1 MRKPKKITEL
11 WGRVGLLP
19 RLMLSVVLVM
29 LAAGSVRSYLLVVDE
44 SAYLS
49 GHFQTELRE
58 TGHFLAPLLAE
69 QAVRGNFA
77 RIQQLLDSQFREREY
92 ISRIEWKPHFGSLV
106 AQSSDPVQLEAPAW
120 FLRIAVFP
128 ELEESFPVELDGVNY
143 GTLTLRADPIPP
155 LNIVWLHLVAQ
166 IKIISMAILLILAL
180 TVWLLRSNLKILK
193 RLSAAAYRFEQGEH
207 GVRVEAG
214 GAMEVRAATHAF
226 NSMAGNV
233 EQLLQSLLESESKL
247 RAEREC
253 AQVTLSSIGDA
264 VISTDVAGRVEYL
277 NPLAE
282 RLTGWAAVEA
292 QGREL
297 HEVFN
302 VIGETTRLPLD
313 NLACQALLDG
323 VVVKPESN
331 SLLLPRAGQE
341 VAIDFSFAP
350 IHNQDGRVRGCV
362 LAFRDVSDKRQLM
375 QQITWQAGHDPLT
388 GLPNRSLLADR
399 LEQAI
404 SNSQRQDKLLVVGL
418 LDLDGFKEVND
429 LYGHELGDQLLKEV
443 AQRFLHDV
451 RGGDTVARLGGDEF
465 VLLLTDI
472 ADMDEMEAA
481 LDRILADVARPYQV
495 DGRQVQIS
503 ASIGVTVYPL
513 NEADPESLLR
523 HADQAMYQAKQVGRN
538 RYSLF
543 DVTLDQQTRSRF
555 REVERV
561 AQALRQG
568 EMRLYYQPKVNMRT
582 GQVIGFEA
590 LLRWQHPERGMVG
603 PLEFLPQ
610 VEHTDL
616 IVEIGLWVL
625 QEALRQ
631 LAEWDNAGMR
641 TTVSVN
647 LAARHFQNGD
657 LVGQLRDL
665 FELYPTV
672 SPGMLELE
680 ILESAALEDIQSVRA
695 IMAACQA
702 LGVGFALDDFG
713 TGYSS
718 LAYLKRL
725 PANTLKIDQSFVR
738 DMLEDPDDLALI
750 EGVVSLATI
759 FKLGVIA
766 EGVETTEHGV
776 MLMRLGCDAAQGYG
790 IARPMPAAD
799 VPAWCVQF
807 KPDPAWLRWAD
818 MRWELAD
825 FPLLV
830 AQQDHLKWIKQI
842 TTAVSGSTLPLNKME
857 LKDHHHCRFGSW
869 FYGKGRERYGH
880 LLVFNE
886 LEPTHAHVHEVGSEI
901 IRLRDAGDV
910 RAAEALCPKLLNLKD
925 QVLDK
930 LAELQ
935 NAMVNLEARGQE

>member
-1 MRKPKKITEL
+1 MRKSGKLAEL

-19 RLMLSVVLVM
+19 RLMFSVVLVI
-29 LAAGSVRSYLLVVDE
+29 LAAASTRSYLLVIDE
-44 SAYLS
+44 SATMSDRLKAELHETWHSLS
-49 GHFQTELRE
+49 
-58 TGHFLAPLLAE
+58 PLLAE
-69 QAVRGNFA
+69 QATTGDFA
-77 RIQQLLDSQFREREY
+77 RIRQLLDTQVRERED
-92 ISRIEWKPHFGSLV
+92 ISRIEWKSHLGSLV
-106 AQSSDPVQLEAPAW
+106 AQSPVPVRLEAPAW
-120 FLRIAVFP
+120 FLRIAVIP
-128 ELEESFPVELDGVNY
+128 ELEELFPIELGGANY
-143 GTLTLRADPIPP
+143 GTLRLRADPVPS
-155 LNIVWLHLVAQ
+155 LNIVWRHLMTQ
-166 IKIISMAILLILAL
+166 IKIVSMVILAILLL
-180 TVWLLRSNLKILK
+180 TAWVLRSNLKKLNQ
-193 RLSAAAYRFEQGEH
+193 LSAAAYRFERGDH

-214 GAMEVRAATHAF
+214 GAMEVRSAAHAF
-226 NSMAGNV
+226 NSMAGKV
-233 EQLLQSLLESESKL
+233 EQLLQSLLQSESKL
-247 RAEREC
+247 RAERER
-253 AQVTLSSIGDA
+253 AQITLSSIDDA

-277 NPLAE
+277 NPQAE
-282 RLTGWAAVEA
+282 RLTGWAVIEA

-302 VIGETTRLPLD
+302 VIGETTRLPLE
-313 NLACQALLDG
+313 NVACQVLLEG
-323 VVVKPESN
+323 VAVKPEGN
-331 SLLLPRAGQE
+331 SLLLTRAGQE

-350 IHNQDGRVRGCV
+350 IRNPDGSVMGCV
-362 LAFRDVSDKRQLM
+362 LAFHDVSDKRRLM

-388 GLPNRSLLADR
+388 GLPNRTLLADR
-399 LEQAI
+399 IEQAI
-404 SNSQRQDKLLVVGL
+404 SNSRRGDKLLVVGL
-418 LDLDGFKEVND
+418 IDLDGFKEVND

-481 LDRILADVARPYQV
+481 LDRILSDVARPYQI
-495 DGRQVQIS
+495 DSRQVQIS
-503 ASIGVTVYPL
+503 ASIGVTVYPF

-523 HADQAMYQAKQVGRN
+523 HADQAMYQAKQAGRN

-543 DVTLDQQTRSRF
+543 DVTLDQQTRSRH
-555 REVERV
+555 RERERV

-568 EMRLYYQPKVNMRT
+568 EMRLYYQPKVNMRS
-582 GQVIGFEA
+582 GQVTGFEA
-590 LLRWQHPERGMVG
+590 LLRWQHPERGLVG

-631 LAEWDNAGMR
+631 LAEWEKAGVL

-647 LAARHFQNGD
+647 LAARHFQTAD
-657 LVGQLRDL
+657 LPHQLRAL

-672 SPGMLELE
+672 SPGSLELE

-695 IMAACQA
+695 IMAACQK
-702 LGVGFALDDFG
+702 LGVRFALDDFG

-750 EGVVSLATI
+750 EGVVSLASI

-799 VPAWCVQF
+799 VPAWRAQF
-807 KPDPAWLRWAD
+807 RPDPAWLRWAD
-818 MRWELAD
+818 MRWDLAD

-830 AQQDHLKWIKQI
+830 AQQDHLKWVKQV
-842 TTAVSGSTLPLNKME
+842 TRAVSANAMALTEEE
-857 LKDHHHCRFGSW
+857 LKDQHHCRFGSW
-869 FYGKGRERYGH
+869 FYGKGQERYGH
-880 LLVFNE
+880 LPVFAE
-886 LEPTHAHVHEVGSEI
+886 LEPIHAQVHEVGSEI
-901 IRLRDAGDV
+901 IRLRDGSDD
-910 RAAEALCPKLLNLKD
+910 RAAEALCPKLLELKD

-930 LAELQ
+930 LLELQ
-935 NAMVNLEARGQE
+935 NAMVNLEARG

>member
-1 MRKPKKITEL
+1 MRKPGKMAAL
-11 WGRVGLLP
+11 WGSVGLLP
-19 RLMLSVVLVM
+19 RLMLAVVLVV
-29 LAAGSVRSYLLVVDE
+29 LAAGGARSYLLVVDE

-49 GHFQTELRE
+49 GHVQAELRE
-58 TGHFLAPLLAE
+58 TGHSLALLLAE
-69 QAVRGNFA
+69 QKEIRDFA
-77 RIQQLLDSQFREREY
+77 RVQQLLDSQVREREY
-92 ISRIEWKPHFGSLV
+92 ISRIEWKPRFGSRV
-106 AQSSDPVQLEAPAW
+106 AQSSDPVRLEAPAW
-120 FLRIAVFP
+120 FLRIAVIP
-128 ELEESFPVELDGVNY
+128 ELEESFPVELDGVNH
-143 GTLTLRADPIPP
+143 GTLTLRANPIPP
-155 LNIVWLHLVAQ
+155 LNIVWHHLLTQ
-166 IKIISMAILLILAL
+166 IKVVSLAILGVLIL
-180 TVWLLRSNLKILK
+180 TSWVLRSNLKTLK
-193 RLSAAAYRFEQGEH
+193 RLSAAAYRFEHGEH

-214 GAMEVRAATHAF
+214 GAMEVRSAVHAF
-226 NSMAGNV
+226 NSMAENV
-233 EQLLQSLLESESKL
+233 EQLLQTLLESDSKL
-247 RAEREC
+247 RAERER

-277 NPLAE
+277 NPQAE
-282 RLTGWAAVEA
+282 QMTGWSMAEA
-292 QGREL
+292 QGHTL

-313 NLACQALLDG
+313 NLACQTLLEG

-331 SLLLPRAGQE
+331 SLLLTRAGQE

-350 IHNQDGRVRGCV
+350 IRNQEGGVMGCV

-388 GLPNRSLLADR
+388 GLPNRTLLADR
-399 LEQAI
+399 MEQAI

-481 LDRILADVARPYQV
+481 LDRILMDVARPYQI
-495 DGRQVQIS
+495 DGRQMQVS

-513 NEADPESLLR
+513 NDADPESLLR
-523 HADQAMYQAKQVGRN
+523 HADQAMYQAKQAGRN
-538 RYSLF
+538 RYFLF
-543 DVTLDQQTRSRF
+543 DVTLDQQTRSRH
-555 REVERV
+555 RERERV

-568 EMRLYYQPKVNMRT
+568 EMRLYYQPKVNMRS
-582 GQVIGFEA
+582 GQVTGFEA

-603 PLEFLPQ
+603 PLDFLPQ

-631 LAEWDNAGMR
+631 LAEWEKAGMR

-647 LAARHFQNGD
+647 LAARHFQNAD

-672 SPGMLELE
+672 SPGLLELE

-695 IMAACQA
+695 IMADCQA

-725 PANTLKIDQSFVR
+725 PADTLKIDQSFVR

-750 EGVVSLATI
+750 EGVVSLASI

-790 IARPMPAAD
+790 IARPMPAID
-799 VPAWCVQF
+799 VPAWVAQF
-807 KPDPAWLRWAD
+807 RPDPAWLRWVD
-818 MRWELAD
+818 TRWELAD

-830 AQQDHLKWIKQI
+830 AQQDHLQWVKQV
-842 TTAVSGSTLPLNKME
+842 TTAVSGSTRALTE
-857 LKDHHHCRFGSW
+857 VESKDHHHCRFGSW
-869 FYGKGRERYGH
+869 FYGKGCERYGH
-880 LLVFNE
+880 LPVFAE
-886 LEPTHAHVHEVGSEI
+886 LESIHAHVHEVGSEI
-901 IRLRDAGDV
+901 MRLCDAGDV
-910 RAAEALCPKLLNLKD
+910 RAAEALCPKLLELKD
-925 QVLDK
+925 QVLEK

>member
-1 MRKPKKITEL
+1 MAVL
-11 WGRVGLLP
+11 WGRVGLLS
-19 RLMLSVVLVM
+19 RLMLSVVLVI
-29 LAAGSVRSYLLVVDE
+29 LAAASVRSYFLIIDE
-44 SAYLS
+44 SAYMS
-49 GHFQTELRE
+49 GHLQSELHE
-58 TGHFLAPLLAE
+58 TWHSLAPLLVE
-69 QAVRGNFA
+69 QVVIGDFA
-77 RIQQLLDSQFREREY
+77 SIQQLLDTQVREREE
-92 ISRIEWKPHFGSLV
+92 IDRIKWKPRLGSLV
-106 AQSSDPVQLEAPAW
+106 AQSRDPVRLEAPAW
-120 FLRIAVFP
+120 FLRIAVIP
-128 ELEESFPVELDGVNY
+128 ALEKSFPIELGGVNY

-155 LNIVWLHLVAQ
+155 LNIVWRHLATQLKKV
-166 IKIISMAILLILAL
+166 SLVILIVLLL
-180 TVWLLRSNLKILK
+180 TAWVLRRNLKTLNQ
-193 RLSAAAYRFEQGEH
+193 LSAAAYRFEQGEH
-207 GVRVEAG
+207 SVRVEAR
-214 GAMEVRAATHAF
+214 GAREIRSAAHAF
-226 NSMAGNV
+226 NSMAAKV
-233 EQLLQSLLESESKL
+233 EQLLQSLLQSESKL
-247 RAEREC
+247 RAERER

-264 VISTDVAGRVEYL
+264 VISIDVTGRVEYL
-277 NPLAE
+277 NPPAE
-282 RLTGWAAVEA
+282 RLTGWTAVEA

-323 VVVKPESN
+323 VSVKPESD
-331 SLLLPRAGQE
+331 SLLVTRAGRE
-341 VAIDFSFAP
+341 LAVDFSFAP
-350 IHNQDGRVRGCV
+350 IRDQDGSVTGCV
-362 LAFRDVSDKRQLM
+362 LAFRDVSDKIQLM

-399 LEQAI
+399 MEQAL

-418 LDLDGFKEVND
+418 IDLDGFKEVND
-429 LYGHELGDQLLKEV
+429 LYGHELGDQLLNEV
-443 AQRFLHDV
+443 AQRFLRDV

-481 LDRILADVARPYQV
+481 LDRILTDVARPYQI
-495 DGRQVQIS
+495 DGRQVRIS

-523 HADQAMYQAKQVGRN
+523 HADQAMYQAKQAGRN

-543 DVTLDQQTRSRF
+543 DVTLDQQTRFRF
-555 REVERV
+555 QERERV

-590 LLRWQHPERGMVG
+590 LLRWQHLERGIVG

-616 IVEIGLWVL
+616 IVEIGIWVL
-625 QEALRQ
+625 QEAVRQ
-631 LAEWDNAGMR
+631 LAEWERAGMR

-647 LAARHFQNGD
+647 LAARHFLTAD
-657 LVGQLRDL
+657 LVSQLRDL
-665 FELYPTV
+665 FERYPTV
-672 SPGMLELE
+672 SPGSLELE
-680 ILESAALEDIQSVRA
+680 ILESAALEDIQSVRT

-738 DMLEDPDDLALI
+738 DMLEDADDLALI
-750 EGVVSLATI
+750 EGVVSLASI
-759 FKLGVIA
+759 FKMGVIA

-799 VPAWCVQF
+799 VRAWAAQF
-807 KPDPAWLRWAD
+807 RPDPAWLRWAD
-818 MRWELAD
+818 TRWDLAD

-830 AQQDHLKWIKQI
+830 AQQDHLKWVKQV
-842 TTAVSGSTLPLNKME
+842 TMAVSGSKLALAKME
-857 LKDHHHCRFGSW
+857 LKDRHHCRFGSW

-880 LLVFNE
+880 LPVFAE
-886 LEPTHAHVHEVGSEI
+886 LAPIHGHVHEVGSEI

-910 RAAEALCPKLLNLKD
+910 RAAEALCPKLLEIKD

-935 NAMVNLEARGQE
+935 NSMLNLEARV

>member
-1 MRKPKKITEL
+1 MR
-11 WGRVGLLP
+11 
-19 RLMLSVVLVM
+19 
-29 LAAGSVRSYLLVVDE
+29 
-44 SAYLS
+44 
-49 GHFQTELRE
+49 
-58 TGHFLAPLLAE
+58 
-69 QAVRGNFA
+69 
-77 RIQQLLDSQFREREY
+77 
-92 ISRIEWKPHFGSLV
+92 LV
-106 AQSSDPVQLEAPAW
+106 APDW
-120 FLRIAVFP
+120 FLRIAVIP
-128 ELEESFPVELDGVNY
+128 ALEASFPVELGGVNY
-143 GTLTLRADPIPP
+143 GTLTLHADPVPA
-155 LNIVWLHLVAQ
+155 LNAVWSHLVDQ
-166 IKIISMAILLILAL
+166 IKIVCVVMLVILLLTTWAL
-180 TVWLLRSNLKILK
+180 RNNLKTLNQ
-193 RLSAAAYRFEQGEH
+193 LSAAAYRFEQGDH

-214 GAMEVRAATHAF
+214 GAKETRTVAHAF
-226 NSMAGNV
+226 NSMAEKV
-233 EQLLQSLLESESKL
+233 EQLLQSLLQSESKL
-247 RAEREC
+247 RDEKGR

-282 RLTGWAAVEA
+282 RLTGWSSEEA

-323 VVVKPESN
+323 VAVKQEGN
-331 SLLLPRAGQE
+331 SLLLPRVGQE
-341 VAIDFSFAP
+341 VAVDFSFAP
-350 IHNQDGRVRGCV
+350 IRNLDGSVMGCV
-362 LAFRDVSDKRQLM
+362 LAFRDVSDRLQLM

-404 SNSQRQDKLLVVGL
+404 SNSQRQDKLLVVGI

-465 VLLLTDI
+465 VLLLNDVDDI
-472 ADMDEMEAA
+472 DDMEVA
-481 LDRILADVARPYQV
+481 LDRVLMDVARPYQI
-495 DGRQVQIS
+495 DDRQVQIS

-513 NEADPESLLR
+513 NDADPESLLR
-523 HADQAMYQAKQVGRN
+523 HADQAMYQAKQAGRN
-538 RYSLF
+538 RYSMF
-543 DVTLDQQTRSRF
+543 DVTLDQQTRSHF
-555 REVERV
+555 RERERV
-561 AQALRQG
+561 AQALLQG
-568 EMRLYYQPKVNMRT
+568 EMQLYYQPKVNMRT
-582 GQVIGFEA
+582 GQIIGFEA
-590 LLRWQHPERGMVG
+590 LLRWQHPERGLVG

-610 VEHTDL
+610 IEHTDL

-631 LAEWDNAGMR
+631 LAEWEKVGMYA
-641 TTVSVN
+641 TVSVN
-647 LAARHFQNGD
+647 LAARHFQTAD
-657 LVGQLRDL
+657 FPGQLRDL
-665 FELYPTV
+665 FERYPTV
-672 SPGMLELE
+672 SPDSLELE

-695 IMAACQA
+695 IMVACQT

-718 LAYLKRL
+718 LAYLRRL
-725 PANTLKIDQSFVR
+725 PADTLKIDQSFVR

-750 EGVVSLATI
+750 EGVVSLASI

-766 EGVETTEHGV
+766 EGVETSEHGV

-790 IARPMPAAD
+790 IARPMPAVD
-799 VPAWCVQF
+799 VPAWVAQF
-807 KPDPAWLRWAD
+807 RPDPAWLRWAD

-830 AQQDHLKWIKQI
+830 AQQDHLKWIKQVM
-842 TTAVSGSTLPLNKME
+842 TAVNGDAMALTEEE
-857 LKDHHHCRFGSW
+857 LTDFHHCRFGSW
-869 FYGKGRERYGH
+869 LYSNGRERYGH
-880 LLVFNE
+880 LPVYDE
-886 LEPTHAHVHEVGSEI
+886 LESVHASVHEVGSEI

-910 RAAEALCPKLLNLKD
+910 LAVEALCPKLLELKD

-935 NAMVNLEARGQE
+935 NAMVNLEAGDERPGVRG

>member
-1 MRKPKKITEL
+1 MAAL

-19 RLMLSVVLVM
+19 RLVLSVVLVI
-29 LAAGSVRSYLLVVDE
+29 LAAASVRTYLLVVDE
-44 SAYLS
+44 SAYMNDHLQS
-49 GHFQTELRE
+49 ELHE
-58 TGHFLAPLLAE
+58 TWHSLAPLLAE
-69 QAVRGNFA
+69 QAVIGDFS
-77 RIQQLLDSQFREREY
+77 RIQYLLDSQVRERED
-92 ISRIEWKPHFGSLV
+92 IRRIEWKSNLTTLV
-106 AQSSDPVQLEAPAW
+106 ANNPVPVRLEAPAW
-120 FLRIAVFP
+120 FLRIAVIP
-128 ELEESFPVELDGVNY
+128 ALEESFPIELGGVNY
-143 GTLTLRADPIPP
+143 GTLTLRADPVPP
-155 LNIVWLHLVAQ
+155 LNIVWHHMTAQ
-166 IKIISMAILLILAL
+166 IKIVSVAILAILLL
-180 TVWLLRSNLKILK
+180 TAWALRSNLKTLN

-214 GAMEVRAATHAF
+214 GAMEVRAAAHAF

-233 EQLLQSLLESESKL
+233 EQLLQSLLESDSKL
-247 RAEREC
+247 RAERER

-264 VISTDVAGRVEYL
+264 VISTDMVGRVEYL

-282 RLTGWAAVEA
+282 RLTGWRLEEA

-313 NLACQALLDG
+313 NLACQLLLDG
-323 VVVKPESN
+323 VAARPEGN

-341 VAIDFSFAP
+341 VGIDFSFAP
-350 IHNQDGRVRGCV
+350 IRNPDGSALGCV
-362 LAFRDVSDKRQLM
+362 LAFRDISDKLRLM
-375 QQITWQAGHDPLT
+375 QHITWQAGHDPLT

-429 LYGHELGDQLLKEV
+429 LYGHDLGDQLLKEV
-443 AQRFLHDV
+443 AQRFLNQV

-465 VLLLTDI
+465 VLLLSDVDDI
-472 ADMDEMEAA
+472 DDMEVA
-481 LDRILADVARPYQV
+481 LDRILIDVARPYQI
-495 DGRQVQIS
+495 DDRQLQIS

-513 NEADPESLLR
+513 NDADPESLLR
-523 HADQAMYQAKQVGRN
+523 HADQAMYQAKQAGRN
-538 RYSLF
+538 RYSIF

-555 REVERV
+555 RERERV

-568 EMRLYYQPKVNMRT
+568 EMRLDYQPKVNMRS

-590 LLRWQHPERGMVG
+590 LLRWQHPERGEVG

-610 VEHTDL
+610 VENTDL

-631 LAEWDNAGMR
+631 LAEWNNAGMR

-647 LAARHFQNGD
+647 LAARHFQTVD
-657 LVGQLRDL
+657 LPNQLREL

-672 SPGMLELE
+672 SPSSLELE
-680 ILESAALEDIQSVRA
+680 ILESAALEDIQSVRS
-695 IMAACQA
+695 IMAACQT
-702 LGVGFALDDFG
+702 LGVRFALDDFG

-725 PANTLKIDQSFVR
+725 PADTLKIDQSFVR
-738 DMLEDPDDLALI
+738 DMLEDPDDLSLI
-750 EGVVSLATI
+750 EGVVSLASI

-790 IARPMPAAD
+790 IARPMSAAD
-799 VPAWCVQF
+799 VPAWCTQF
-807 KPDPAWLRWAD
+807 RPDPAWLRWAD
-818 MRWELAD
+818 TRWELAD

-830 AQQDHLKWIKQI
+830 AQQDHLKWVKQV
-842 TTAVSGSTLPLNKME
+842 TTAVSGPAMALTDKE
-857 LKDHHHCRFGSW
+857 LKDYHQCRFGFW

-880 LLVFNE
+880 LPVFNE
-886 LEPTHAHVHEVGSEI
+886 LEPTHARVHELGSEI

-910 RAAEALCPKLLNLKD
+910 RAAEALCPKLLELRD
-925 QVLDK
+925 QVLEN

-935 NAMVNLEARGQE
+935 NAMVNLEARG

>member
-1 MRKPKKITEL
+1 
-11 WGRVGLLP
+11 
-19 RLMLSVVLVM
+19 
-29 LAAGSVRSYLLVVDE
+29 VD
-44 SAYLS
+44 
-49 GHFQTELRE
+49 
-58 TGHFLAPLLAE
+58 
-69 QAVRGNFA
+69 
-77 RIQQLLDSQFREREY
+77 
-92 ISRIEWKPHFGSLV
+92 
-106 AQSSDPVQLEAPAW
+106 
-120 FLRIAVFP
+120 
-128 ELEESFPVELDGVNY
+128 Y
-143 GTLTLRADPIPP
+143 GTLMLRADPIPA
-155 LNIVWLHLVAQ
+155 LNIVWSHLTMQLKMAFV
-166 IKIISMAILLILAL
+166 AILVILGLAA
-180 TVWLLRSNLKILK
+180 WALRSNLKTLNL
-193 RLSAAAYRFEQGEH
+193 LSVAAYRFEQGDH
-207 GVRVEAG
+207 GVRVEAR
-214 GAMEVRAATHAF
+214 GAMETVSAVRAF
-226 NSMAGNV
+226 NSMAEKV
-233 EQLLQSLLESESKL
+233 EQLLQSLQQSESKL
-247 RAEREC
+247 RAEKGR
-253 AQVTLSSIGDA
+253 AQVTLASIGDA
-264 VISTDVAGRVEYL
+264 VITTDVAGRVEYL

-282 RLTGWAAVEA
+282 RLTGWSSEEA

-302 VIGETTRLPLD
+302 VISETARLPLD
-313 NLACQALLDG
+313 NLACQSLIDG
-323 VVVKPESN
+323 VAARPEDN

-350 IHNQDGRVRGCV
+350 IRNQDGSTLGCV
-362 LAFRDVSDKRQLM
+362 LAFRDISDRLQLM

-404 SNSQRQDKLLVVGL
+404 SNSQRQDKLLVVSL

-429 LYGHELGDQLLKEV
+429 LYGHGLGDLLLNEV
-443 AQRFLHDV
+443 AQRFLSEL
-451 RGGDTVARLGGDEF
+451 RAGDTIARLGGDEF
-465 VLLLTDI
+465 VLLLSDI
-472 ADMDEMEAA
+472 EDIDDMEVA
-481 LDRILADVARPYQV
+481 LDRVLANVARPYQI

-513 NEADPESLLR
+513 NDADPESLLR
-523 HADQAMYQAKQVGRN
+523 HADQAMYQAKQAGRN
-538 RYSLF
+538 RYSMF

-555 REVERV
+555 KERERI

-568 EMRLYYQPKVNMRT
+568 EMQLYYQPKVNMRT
-582 GQVIGFEA
+582 GQIIGFEA
-590 LLRWQHPERGMVG
+590 LLRWQHPERGVVC

-631 LAEWDNAGMR
+631 LAEWEKVGMYA
-641 TTVSVN
+641 TVSVN
-647 LAARHFQNGD
+647 LAARHFQTAG
-657 LVGQLRDL
+657 LPSQLRDL
-665 FELYPTV
+665 FELYPTL
-672 SPGMLELE
+672 SPDSLELE

-695 IMAACQA
+695 IMAACQT

-725 PANTLKIDQSFVR
+725 PANNLKIDQSFVR

-750 EGVVSLATI
+750 EGVVSLASI

-776 MLMRLGCDAAQGYG
+776 MLMRLGCDVAQGYG

-799 VPAWCVQF
+799 VPAWVAQF
-807 KPDPAWLRWAD
+807 RPDPAWLRWAD
-818 MRWELAD
+818 TRWDLAD

-830 AQQDHLKWIKQI
+830 AQQDHLKWVKQV
-842 TTAVSGSTLPLNKME
+842 TKAASGTAMALTEDE
-857 LKDHHHCRFGSW
+857 LADHRQCRFGFW

-880 LLVFNE
+880 LPVFNE
-886 LEPTHAHVHEVGSEI
+886 LEPIHAHVHEIGSEV

-910 RAAEALCPKLLNLKD
+910 RAAQALCPKLLELKD

-935 NAMVNLEARGQE
+935 SAMVSLEARG

>member
-1 MRKPKKITEL
+1 MRKPGKIAAL

-19 RLMLSVVLVM
+19 RLMLSVVLVI
-29 LAAGSVRSYLLVVDE
+29 LAVASTRSYLLVVDE
-44 SAYLS
+44 SAYMSAHL
-49 GHFQTELRE
+49 QAELHE
-58 TGHFLAPLLAE
+58 TWHSLAPLLAE
-69 QAVRGNFA
+69 QAVIGNFS
-77 RIQQLLDSQFREREY
+77 RIQQLLDTQVRERVD
-92 ISRIEWKPHFGSLV
+92 ISRIEWKSSLGSLV
-106 AQSSDPVQLEAPAW
+106 AQNTVPVQLEAPAW
-120 FLRIAVFP
+120 FLRIAVIP
-128 ELEESFPVELDGVNY
+128 ELNESFPIELGGANY
-143 GTLTLRADPIPP
+143 GMLTLRANPIPP
-155 LNIVWLHLVAQ
+155 LNIVWRHLTVQ
-166 IKIISMAILLILAL
+166 IKMVFLAILVILLL
-180 TVWLLRSNLKILK
+180 TAWVLRSNLKTLNL
-193 RLSAAAYRFEQGEH
+193 LSAAAYRFEQGDH
-207 GVRVEAG
+207 GVRVEAR
-214 GAMEVRAATHAF
+214 GAMEIRSTAHAF
-226 NSMAGNV
+226 NSMAAKV
-233 EQLLQSLLESESKL
+233 ELLLQSLLQSESNL
-247 RAEREC
+247 RAERER
-253 AQVTLSSIGDA
+253 AQATLSSIGDA
-264 VISTDVAGRVEYL
+264 VISTDATGRVEYL

-282 RLTGWAAVEA
+282 RLTGWSLEEA
-292 QGREL
+292 QRREL

-302 VIGETTRLPLD
+302 VIDETNRLPLD

-323 VVVKPESN
+323 VAVMPESN
-331 SLLLPRAGQE
+331 SLLLTRSGQE

-350 IHNQDGRVRGCV
+350 IRNQDGCVTGCV
-362 LAFRDVSDKRQLM
+362 LAFRDVSDKLHLM

-388 GLPNRSLLADR
+388 GLPNRALLADR
-399 LEQAI
+399 LEQAL

-465 VLLLTDI
+465 VLLLSDI
-472 ADMDEMEAA
+472 DDIDDMEVA
-481 LDRILADVARPYQV
+481 LDRILIDIARPFQI
-495 DGRQVQIS
+495 DDRQIQIS

-523 HADQAMYQAKQVGRN
+523 HADQAMYQAKQAGRN

-555 REVERV
+555 RERERV

-568 EMRLYYQPKVNMRT
+568 EMRLYYQPKVNMRS
-582 GQVIGFEA
+582 GHVIGYEA
-590 LLRWQHPERGMVG
+590 LLRWQHPENGVVG

-647 LAARHFQNGD
+647 LAARHFQTTD
-657 LVGQLRDL
+657 LPSQLRDL

-672 SPGMLELE
+672 SSGSLELE

-695 IMAACQA
+695 IMAACQT

-750 EGVVSLATI
+750 EGVVSLASI

-766 EGVETTEHGV
+766 EGVETAEHGV
-776 MLMRLGCDAAQGYG
+776 MLMRLGCDMAQGYG

-799 VPAWCVQF
+799 VPAWSAQF
-807 KPDPAWLRWAD
+807 RPDPAWMRWAD
-818 MRWELAD
+818 MRWDLAD

-830 AQQDHLKWIKQI
+830 AQQDHLKWVKQV
-842 TTAVSGSTLPLNKME
+842 TTAVSGLTLALTE
-857 LKDHHHCRFGSW
+857 TQLKDRHHCRFGFW

-880 LLVFNE
+880 LPVFAE
-886 LEPTHAHVHEVGSEI
+886 LEPIHAHVHEVGSEI

-910 RAAEALCPKLLNLKD
+910 LAAEALCPKLLDLKD
-925 QVLDK
+925 RVLDK

-935 NAMVNLEARGQE
+935 NAMVNLEARG

>member
-1 MRKPKKITEL
+1 VRKPGKIAAL

-19 RLMLSVVLVM
+19 RLMLAVVLVM
-29 LAAGSVRSYLLVVDE
+29 LAAGSTRSYLLVVDE
-44 SAYLS
+44 SVYLS
-49 GHFQTELRE
+49 GHVQAELRE
-58 TGHFLAPLLAE
+58 TGHSLALLLAE
-69 QAVRGNFA
+69 QKGTGNFA
-77 RIQQLLDSQFREREY
+77 RIQQLLASQIREREY
-92 ISRIEWKPHFGSLV
+92 ISRIEWKPRFGSLV

-120 FLRIAVFP
+120 FLRIAVIP
-128 ELEESFPVELDGVNY
+128 ALEESFPIELDGVSY

-155 LNIVWLHLVAQ
+155 LNMVWLHLVAQ
-166 IKIISMAILLILAL
+166 IKIISMAILGILVLI
-180 TVWLLRSNLKILK
+180 VWALRSNLKILK
-193 RLSAAAYRFEQGEH
+193 RLSAAAYRFEQGDH

-214 GAMEVRAATHAF
+214 GAMEVRAAAHAF
-226 NSMAGNV
+226 NSMAENV

-247 RAEREC
+247 RAERGR

-264 VISTDVAGRVEYL
+264 VISTDVKGRVEYL

-282 RLTGWAAVEA
+282 RLTGWSMEEA
-292 QGREL
+292 LGRQL

-302 VIGETTRLPLD
+302 VIGETTRLPLE

-323 VVVKPESN
+323 VAVRPEGN

-350 IHNQDGRVRGCV
+350 IRNQEGSVMGCV
-362 LAFRDVSDKRQLM
+362 LAFRDVSDKLQLM

-399 LEQAI
+399 LEQAL

-465 VLLLTDI
+465 VLLLNDVDDI
-472 ADMDEMEAA
+472 DDMEVA
-481 LDRILADVARPYQV
+481 LDRILIDVARPYQI
-495 DGRQVQIS
+495 DGRQVQVS

-513 NEADPESLLR
+513 NDADPESLLR
-523 HADQAMYQAKQVGRN
+523 HADQAMYQAKQAGRN

-543 DVTLDQQTRSRF
+543 DVMLDQQTRSRF
-555 REVERV
+555 RERERV

-631 LAEWDNAGMR
+631 LVEWGKAGMR

-647 LAARHFQNGD
+647 LAARHFQTAD
-657 LVGQLRDL
+657 LVDQLREL

-672 SPGMLELE
+672 SPGSLELE

-695 IMAACQA
+695 IMAACQT

-725 PANTLKIDQSFVR
+725 PANSLKIDQSFVR

-750 EGVVSLATI
+750 EGVVSLASI

-766 EGVETTEHGV
+766 EGVETVEHGV

-799 VPAWCVQF
+799 VPAWCAQF
-807 KPDPAWLRWAD
+807 RPDPAWLRWAN
-818 MRWELAD
+818 MRWDLAD

-830 AQQDHLKWIKQI
+830 AQQDHLKWVKQVM
-842 TTAVSGSTLPLNKME
+842 TAVSGTTMALTESVLT
-857 LKDHHHCRFGSW
+857 DHRNCRFGFW

-880 LLVFNE
+880 LPVFNE
-886 LEPTHAHVHEVGSEI
+886 LDLIHAHVHEVGSEI

-910 RAAEALCPKLLNLKD
+910 RATEALCSKLLELKD

-935 NAMVNLEARGQE
+935 NAMVNLEARG